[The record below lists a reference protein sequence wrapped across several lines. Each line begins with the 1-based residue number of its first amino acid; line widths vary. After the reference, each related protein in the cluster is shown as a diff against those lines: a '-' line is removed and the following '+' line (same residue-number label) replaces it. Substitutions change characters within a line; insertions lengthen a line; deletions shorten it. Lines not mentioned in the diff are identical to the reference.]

1 MKMVATSLIV
11 LLILIGVWI
20 WFHFT
25 SIEPVT
31 SFYYEK
37 LAELS
42 DLIDDDQ
49 WRRAGA
55 DMQIYHDKWDDTRNL
70 WVYFINQNDVDSI
83 DSSIKKLVS
92 FIKNQDKTMAQAEI
106 EHLRVLFNVIK
117 ENECLSLENIM

>member
-1 MKMVATSLIV
+1 MKMVATSLTI
-11 LLILIGVWI
+11 LLLLIGVWV

-31 SFYYEK
+31 AFYYEK

-42 DLIDDDQ
+42 DLIEDGQ
-49 WRRAGA
+49 WQRAEA
-55 DMQIYHDKWDDTRNL
+55 DMQVYNDKWDNTRNM
-70 WVYFINQNDVDSI
+70 WIYFINQNDIDSI

-92 FIKNQDKTMAQAEI
+92 FIKNQDKNMSQAEI
-106 EHLRVLFNVIK
+106 EHLKIRFNVIK